1 MNLLA
6 AEFKHVLSDNQLD
19 ILRTHKIIT
28 SLDFVQFNNDRLVNM
43 LSCNVS
49 EIIKIK
55 EKILDSNHSRAI
67 GADRLYDSRL
77 RNTSIIETG
86 IPK

>member
-6 AEFKHVLSDNQLD
+6 ADFKHVLSDNQLD

-67 GADRLYDSRL
+67 CADRLYDNRL

-86 IPK
+86 LSK